1 MPEESDGSERPTLEW
16 LASKVASLEA
26 EVARLRAAPAPGD
39 RPGQTRSPSS
49 AGTEQVP
56 RGGEPE
62 SPAVSRRGALRALGA
77 AAAGGAGLAIGS
89 TLLGSQPAGAAN
101 GDAVFL
107 GQGNAAADST
117 QVETTVAY
125 GLIGS
130 TTDPA
135 GGGLWG
141 LDGSTSGGTGV
152 LGAST
157 AGVGVTAT
165 SSGIVAILGTLTGS
179 GEGAIAGEDQTQ
191 QAAPSYGVFGSS
203 ISGDGVRATSDT
215 GYGVF
220 ATLTGDGDGAIRG
233 IDESTQTDSYGVAGN
248 SNSGFGVVASSV
260 DGIGITTS
268 GGLAPLLLS
277 PAQGLSGPP
286 TGGTHSQGEIYVD
299 EAGAVFV
306 CTADS
311 QVITIRGVGTHI
323 TPGTWQQVSL
333 AAPDYNDNIAAI
345 SGSLGRAGSLNLLSA
360 PIRVFDTTVADPP
373 ALKTRA
379 AGPLAAGSTANL
391 LLTGYAVDGITVPHG
406 AVGVIGNLT
415 ALQPAGAGTLIAYPT
430 GSKVPVPP
438 TVSFVKGAT
447 TASLCI
453 VGLNTT
459 GHATV
464 KATGSA
470 TGCTFDVAGFVF

>member
-1 MPEESDGSERPTLEW
+1 MPEESDGSERPTLEM
-16 LASKVASLEA
+16 LASKIASLEA
-26 EVARLRAAPAPGD
+26 EVARLRPLGPVPVAD
-39 RPGQTRSPSS
+39 RPGPAGSPSP
-49 AGTEQVP
+49 AGTEVVP
-56 RGGEPE
+56 HDDRPGG
-62 SPAVSRRGALRALGA
+62 PAVARRGALRALGA
-77 AAAGGAGLAIGS
+77 AAAGSAGQAIGS

-101 GDAVFL
+101 GDAVVL

-117 QVETTVAY
+117 QVETSVAY

-165 SSGIVAILGTLTGS
+165 SSGIVAVLGTLTGS

-220 ATLTGDGDGAIRG
+220 ATLTGDGNGAIRG
-233 IDESTQTDSYGVAGN
+233 IDQSTQTDSYGVAGN
-248 SNSGFGVVASSV
+248 SNSGTGVIAGSV
-260 DGIGITTS
+260 DGIGISTS
-268 GGLAPLLLS
+268 GGLAPILLS

-286 TGGTHSQGEIYVD
+286 TSGTHSQGEIYVD
-299 EAGAVFV
+299 QSGAVFV
-306 CTADS
+306 CTAAS
-311 QVITIRGVGTHI
+311 QVIVINGHV

-333 AAPDYNDNIAAI
+333 AAPNYNDDIANIA
-345 SGSLGRAGSLNLLSA
+345 GSLGRAGSLNLLAA
-360 PIRVFDTTVADPP
+360 PIRVFDSTVADPP

-379 AGPLAAGSTANL
+379 AGPLAAGSSTNL
-391 LLTGYAVDGITVPHG
+391 LLTGYTVSGITVPPG

-415 ALQPAGAGTLIAYPT
+415 ARQPAGAGTLIAYPT
-430 GSKVPVPP
+430 GGQVPVPP
-438 TVSFVKGAT
+438 TVSFVKGT
-447 TASLCI
+447 TTSSLCI
-453 VGLNTT
+453 VGLNAT
-459 GHATV
+459 GHMTV
-464 KATGSA
+464 HTTGSA